1 LVARVRSQVR
11 VFSDLATASRAAAE
25 ELAGYLRRTVLARGR
40 CGVALAGGRTP
51 RLLYELLAQNGQ
63 TPWDRTHL
71 WWTDERYVPP
81 EDARSNA
88 QMVYEALVRRA
99 CLPPGN
105 VHPMPTDFPD
115 PEDAARAYEAEL
127 RSFLR
132 GFGGLDLVLL
142 GMGSDG
148 HVASLFPGSPAV
160 WEARRWVVAVRAPA
174 EPPSRLTLTFPVL
187 RAARRVD
194 VVVVG
199 VRKRAALRR
208 ALMGPPDPLTCPASA
223 VSSREGLV
231 VWWVDRAAAGRGVPW
246 AEVS

>member
-1 LVARVRSQVR
+1 MRRQVR
-11 VFSDLATASRAAAE
+11 IFPDLATLSRAAAT
-25 ELAGYLRRTVLARGR
+25 ELAGYLRRTVLTRGR

-51 RLLYELLAQNGQ
+51 RLLYQLLAQ
-63 TPWDRTHL
+63 TPEIPWDRTHL

-99 CLPPGN
+99 GLPPGN

-142 GMGSDG
+142 GMGPDG

-160 WEARRWVVAVRAPA
+160 REARRWVVAVHAPA
-174 EPPSRLTLTFPVL
+174 DPPTRLTLTFPVL

-208 ALMGPPDPLTCPASA
+208 ALEGPPDPLTSPASA
-223 VSSREGLV
+223 VSSREGWV
-231 VWWVDRAAAGRGVPW
+231 VWWVDRAAAGKGIPRTET
-246 AEVS
+246 A